1 VPSTDDKF
9 FPNPPP
15 LAGEGVRYVV
25 PKEMLTV
32 SNHNRALDG
41 FTYVYPVLSRR
52 AGGVSVGI
60 NLNPNN
66 ACNWQ
71 CVYCQ
76 VPDLVRGKAPKI
88 DLTRLESELRAFLTA
103 LCRGD
108 WLLHNAPEGALRDIA
123 FSGNGEPT
131 SAVEF
136 ADAVALVARLHAEF
150 DLGPAVALR
159 LITNGS
165 LLGQARVREG
175 IRRLGQAGGEVWFKV
190 DAGRMDAIERIN
202 GVRLAPK
209 TIARNLETCATLC
222 PTWVQT
228 CVFRWDGLPPDDLEI
243 DAWLGVLTSAAI
255 RGVLLYGVARP
266 SLQPA
271 ATRISPLSAEEFGR
285 IASKA
290 EEKGLTVHVSP

>member
-1 VPSTDDKF
+1 
-9 FPNPPP
+9 
-15 LAGEGVRYVV
+15 
-25 PKEMLTV
+25 MLTV

-41 FTYVYPVLSRR
+41 FSYVYPVLSRR

-76 VPDLVRGKAPKI
+76 VADLVRGKAPKI
-88 DLTRLESELRAFLTA
+88 DLARLESELRAFLAA
-103 LCRGD
+103 LCQGD
-108 WLLHNAPEGALRDIA
+108 WLLHNAPEGSRTLRDIA

-131 SAVEF
+131 SAMEF
-136 ADAVALVARLHAEF
+136 ADAVTLAARLHAEF

-190 DAGRMDAIERIN
+190 DAGSAEGIERIN
-202 GVRLAPK
+202 GVKLAPK
-209 TIARNLETCATLC
+209 TMARNLKTCADLC

-228 CVFRWDGLPPDDLEI
+228 CVFRWDGLPPQDSEL
-243 DAWLGVLTSAAI
+243 DAWLDILTNRGAAV

-266 SLQPA
+266 SLQPGSA
-271 ATRISPLSAEEFGR
+271 RISPLSTEELDR
-285 IASKA
+285 IAMRVK
-290 EEKGLTVHVSP
+290 EKGLTVYVSP

>member
-1 VPSTDDKF
+1 
-9 FPNPPP
+9 
-15 LAGEGVRYVV
+15 
-25 PKEMLTV
+25 MLTV
-32 SNHNRALDG
+32 SDHNRVLDG

-71 CVYCQ
+71 CAYCQ
-76 VPDLVRGKAPKI
+76 VPGLIRGKAPKI

-103 LCRGD
+103 LCQGD
-108 WLLHNAPEGALRDIA
+108 WLVQNAPEGARSFRDIA

-136 ADAVALVARLHAEF
+136 ADAVAIVARLHAEF
-150 DLGPAVALR
+150 DLGPSVALR

-165 LLGQARVREG
+165 LLGQTRVREG

-190 DAGRMDAIERIN
+190 DAGRADTIERIN
-202 GVRLAPK
+202 GVRLAPG
-209 TIARNLETCATLC
+209 TIARNLGLCAALC

-228 CVFRWDGLPPDDLEI
+228 CIFRWDGLPPNDNELDV
-243 DAWLGVLTSAAI
+243 WLNVLTRAGTAV
-255 RGVLLYGVARP
+255 RGVLLYGIARP
-266 SLQPA
+266 SQQPA
-271 ATRISPLSAEEFGR
+271 GLRISPLSADEFDR
-285 IASKA
+285 IAMKA
-290 EEKGLTVHVSP
+290 ANQGLTIRASP

>member
-1 VPSTDDKF
+1 
-9 FPNPPP
+9 
-15 LAGEGVRYVV
+15 
-25 PKEMLTV
+25 MLTI
-32 SNHNRALDG
+32 SDHSRALNG
-41 FTYVYPVLSRR
+41 FSYVYPVLSRR

-76 VPDLVRGKAPKI
+76 VPGLIRGKAPKI
-88 DLTRLESELRAFLTA
+88 DLARLETELRTFLTA

-108 WLLHNAPEGALRDIA
+108 WLPHNAPEGARVLRDIA

-136 ADAVALVARLHAEF
+136 AEAVALAVRLRAEF
-150 DLGPAVALR
+150 GLDTTVALR

-175 IRRLGQAGGEVWFKV
+175 LRRLAQAGGEVWFKL
-190 DAGRMDAIERIN
+190 DAGRADAIERIN
-202 GVRLAPK
+202 GVRLAPRM
-209 TIARNLETCATLC
+209 IARNLKVCAALC

-228 CVFRWDGLPPDDLEI
+228 CVFRWDGLPPDDAEL
-243 DAWLGVLTSAAI
+243 DAWLDVLTSIGAAI

-271 ATRISPLSAEEFGR
+271 AARISPLSAEEFDR
-285 IASKA
+285 IAMRVKG
-290 EEKGLTVHVSP
+290 KGLTVHVSP